1 MSLTTEGSLLDTKS
15 AIMTPARRSISSF
28 EFVEEVT
35 MNRFENGGSSAETK
49 EKVLSEPV
57 LDEGAAPAGGITTKR
72 KKAKPQ
78 VFAYYRVASRD
89 CL

>member
-1 MSLTTEGSLLDTKS
+1 
-15 AIMTPARRSISSF
+15 
-28 EFVEEVT
+28 